1 MSNHIFFLLLA
12 KLVYGLHRGVF
23 DLDIDEEEVLKLATL
38 GNGANSKDTIDTL
51 KRSLVMRNRFIPQI
65 FFFCK

>member
-38 GNGANSKDTIDTL
+38 GNGANSKDTIDTY
-51 KRSLVMRNRFIPQI
+51 IA
-65 FFFCK
+65 